1 MIMTRKPI
9 KPSHNPSGRGE
20 FKDPIAPKKRE
31 DGAYPFEF
39 KAPTY
44 DNRTSCSIS
53 AGNDYG
59 VGFTQPVGKEA
70 ASPITSGPILQQ
82 AKCFSPYEIFE
93 NQDCKG

>member
-1 MIMTRKPI
+1 MSRKPI
-9 KPSHNPSGRGE
+9 KPSHDPSGNGP
-20 FKDPIAPKKRE
+20 FKDPIAPHKRD

-59 VGFTQPVGKEA
+59 VGFNQPIGGYH
-70 ASPITSGPILQQ
+70 ASSLASGPIPQH
-82 AKCFSPYEIFE
+82 AKAFSPYEVFE
-93 NQDCKG
+93 NADRKG

>member
-1 MIMTRKPI
+1 MSRKPI
-9 KPSHNPSGRGE
+9 DPARNPSGKQE
-20 FKDPIAPKKRE
+20 FKDPISPTKRE

-59 VGFTQPVGKEA
+59 VGFRQPIGKETA
-70 ASPITSGPILQQ
+70 RPITEGPIPQH
-82 AKCFSPYEIFE
+82 AKAFDPYMIFE
-93 NQDCKG
+93 NCDKRG